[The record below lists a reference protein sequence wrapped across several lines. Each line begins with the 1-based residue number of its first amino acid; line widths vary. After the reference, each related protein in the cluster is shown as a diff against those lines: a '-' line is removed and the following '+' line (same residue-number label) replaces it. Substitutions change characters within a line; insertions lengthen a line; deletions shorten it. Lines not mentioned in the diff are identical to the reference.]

1 MQQVGFEH
9 WTGCSHSWSHEWQT
23 QSLRWFTH
31 CQNVVDRK
39 LRRAEVEE
47 KEQMLLAWDPACLLP
62 CCFTCSFWDDQIFV
76 VSAPLCAWYI
86 SAIVCTCLH
95 LQPPV
100 KLRQRIFGKICTWQR
115 CSWRTQHACFHW
127 MMPSWSFLPSGL
139 FKLDSFGL
147 RSKYLL
153 CTRLLSWAEGTG
165 RVQVCQI
172 VAKTWNWREKLF
184 LEGLQ
189 ERSTRHE

>member
-23 QSLRWFTH
+23 QSLRCFTH

-76 VSAPLCAWYI
+76 VSAPLRAWYF
-86 SAIVCTCLH
+86 SYSLH
-95 LQPPV
+95 MFAPFSLRLDWGKESLGKFAHDRGAADGRNMHAFIGWCPPDPSYLQG
-100 KLRQRIFGKICTWQR
+100 FFNW
-115 CSWRTQHACFHW
+115 
-127 MMPSWSFLPSGL
+127 FL
-139 FKLDSFGL
+139 LDSDQSTFCALDCLAGL
-147 RSKYLL
+147 KAQEEYRCAKLWQKRE
-153 CTRLLSWAEGTG
+153 TEGKN
-165 RVQVCQI
+165 C
-172 VAKTWNWREKLF
+172 F
-184 LEGLQ
+184 
-189 ERSTRHE
+189 

>member
-1 MQQVGFEH
+1 MTVWAQGQSRNYGVSNA
-9 WTGCSHSWSHEWQT
+9 TGRVWALNWCSHSWSHEWQT
-23 QSLRWFTH
+23 QSLRCFTH

-62 CCFTCSFWDDQIFV
+62 CCFTCSLWDDQIFV
-76 VSAPLCAWYI
+76 VSAWLRAWYI

-115 CSWRTQHACFHW
+115 CSSRTQHACLLDDALLI
-127 MMPSWSFLPSGL
+127 LPT
-139 FKLDSFGL
+139 FRIF
-147 RSKYLL
+147 R
-153 CTRLLSWAEGTG
+153 A
-165 RVQVCQI
+165 
-172 VAKTWNWREKLF
+172 F
-184 LEGLQ
+184 
-189 ERSTRHE
+189 